1 MTAAAPADD
10 ACPAVEEAAQP
21 AAPADDDLLNLD
33 LTAAAPA
40 DDAFPAVEEAAQ
52 PAASADDDLLNLDL
66 TAAAPADDAFP
77 AVEEATQPAA
87 PADDDL
93 LNLDLTAAAPADD
106 AFPAVEEAAPAA
118 GNDAAAEMNEA
129 DALLTDEALF
139 AEAASP
145 AGAGDDMF
153 ADMEEEAALADLDAT
168 LAAEGLPETEA
179 PLLPDTD
186 NDAAVDLAAG
196 LDLDLPAESE
206 PEEEAPQQETF
217 SIRTRSMAEVL
228 AEQGD
233 IQGALEIYQEL
244 AQSADGP
251 EKDELSQRIVTL
263 QARLGGA
270 VPTPAVEEAPAKA
283 PTGKEQVLSVLT
295 SLAKGLESRAH

>member
-33 LTAAAPA
+33 LTA
-40 DDAFPAVEEAAQ
+40 
-52 PAASADDDLLNLDL
+52 
-66 TAAAPADDAFP
+66 
-77 AVEEATQPAA
+77 
-87 PADDDL
+87 
-93 LNLDLTAAAPADD
+93 
-106 AFPAVEEAAPAA
+106 AAPAA

>member
-1 MTAAAPADD
+1 MTAAAPA
-10 ACPAVEEAAQP
+10 AKEKPTTEI
-21 AAPADDDLLNLD
+21 
-33 LTAAAPA
+33 
-40 DDAFPAVEEAAQ
+40 
-52 PAASADDDLLNLDL
+52 
-66 TAAAPADDAFP
+66 
-77 AVEEATQPAA
+77 
-87 PADDDL
+87 
-93 LNLDLTAAAPADD
+93 
-106 AFPAVEEAAPAA
+106 
-118 GNDAAAEMNEA
+118 NEA

-139 AEAASP
+139 AEAAAP
-145 AGAGDDMF
+145 AGSGDDMF

-168 LAAEGLPETEA
+168 LAADDLPESEA

-186 NDAAVDLAAG
+186 SDTAVDLGADLA
-196 LDLDLPAESE
+196 LDIPAESE
-206 PEEEAPQQETF
+206 SVEEAPQQETF

-244 AQSADGP
+244 AQAADGP

>member
-1 MTAAAPADD
+1 
-10 ACPAVEEAAQP
+10 
-21 AAPADDDLLNLD
+21 
-33 LTAAAPA
+33 
-40 DDAFPAVEEAAQ
+40 
-52 PAASADDDLLNLDL
+52 
-66 TAAAPADDAFP
+66 
-77 AVEEATQPAA
+77 
-87 PADDDL
+87 
-93 LNLDLTAAAPADD
+93 
-106 AFPAVEEAAPAA
+106 
-118 GNDAAAEMNEA
+118 MNEA

-168 LAAEGLPETEA
+168 LAAEGLPESEA

>member
-1 MTAAAPADD
+1 APA
-10 ACPAVEEAAQP
+10 A
-21 AAPADDDLLNLD
+21 DDLLDLD

-40 DDAFPAVEEAAQ
+40 DDAFPVVEEAAQ
-52 PAASADDDLLNLDL
+52 PAAPAADDLLDLDL
-66 TAAAPADDAFP
+66 AAAPAAK
-77 AVEEATQPAA
+77 
-87 PADDDL
+87 
-93 LNLDLTAAAPADD
+93 
-106 AFPAVEEAAPAA
+106 EEAAT
-118 GNDAAAEMNEA
+118 EINEA

-139 AEAASP
+139 AEAAAP
-145 AGAGDDMF
+145 AGAHDDDMF

-179 PLLPDTD
+179 PLLADTD
-186 NDAAVDLAAG
+186 SDTAVDLAADLA
-196 LDLDLPAESE
+196 LDIPAESE
-206 PEEEAPQQETF
+206 PAEEAPQQETF

-233 IQGALEIYQEL
+233 LQGALEIYQEL
-244 AQSADGP
+244 AQAADGP